1 MNKKELQALENAALQ
16 LRGMLGLNDSEAIHT
31 KTILRKENIIA
42 MYKPLSDA
50 AYGLSLKCGD
60 SRFVLINSNN
70 TRGRQHFTIAHEL
83 YHLYVEQNP
92 KPHICNGAKTK
103 EEQSADFFASA
114 FLMPKLGILNNIP
127 IEEIVNSEISLAT
140 IIKLEQY
147 FSVSRSAL
155 LIRLKQLNIITERD
169 YENLSSITAKSSA
182 KEYGYDTALYE
193 KGNADLVIGDFGVL
207 ARQLFDEE
215 KISEGNYREFLNQIS
230 NEED

>member
-1 MNKKELQALENAALQ
+1 MSKTELQALECAAFQ
-16 LRGMLGLNDSEAIHT
+16 LRVRFGLNSSEAIHT

-42 MYKPLSDA
+42 MYKPLSDK
-50 AYGLSLKCGD
+50 AYGLSLKCGNN
-60 SRFVLINSNN
+60 RFMLINSNS

-92 KPHICNGAKTK
+92 KPHICDGAKTK
-103 EEQSADFFASA
+103 EEQCADFFASA
-114 FLMPKLGILNNIP
+114 FLMPEGGILANIP
-127 IEEIVNSEISLAT
+127 VEEVLNRNISFAT

-155 LIRLKQLNIITERD
+155 LIRLKQLNIITTEY
-169 YENLSSITAKSSA
+169 YEQLVQVSTKSSA
-182 KEYGYDTALYE
+182 KEYGYDMALYE
-193 KGNADLVIGDFGVL
+193 KGNEGLVIGDFGVI
-207 ARQLFDEE
+207 ARKLFDDG